1 VKVIGVYARIYAQCL
16 VGALKGIG
24 KNPWT
29 LLLPMGLIAL
39 FFVLALFLG
48 GLSIGGFGIGGLIL
62 GLILD
67 ALGSCYLYFVGEVV
81 AHTKASLAEFRK
93 SVGVYFWSIMN
104 FVFVLWIASLL
115 MDLLLGS
122 APKGAIIYRAFWVLV
137 AIPLNA
143 VPEVLYQ
150 KGTMGGLATINRAI
164 QFIHESWIEWFIPN
178 ILVAALGYW
187 LLGLSP
193 VFGIGRVP
201 IIGAVVSAVVAGAF
215 VHVWMVFRG
224 QLFLTLEGTS
234 HRQRMYRF
242 RTGT

>member
-1 VKVIGVYARIYAQCL
+1 VKVIAVYARIYAQCL
-16 VGALKGIG
+16 VRALAGIG

-39 FFVLALFLG
+39 FTALFFLLAP
-48 GLSIGGFGIGGLIL
+48 LSIGGFGVGGLIL

-81 AHTKASLAEFRK
+81 ANTRVSLNEFRK
-93 SVGVYFWSIMN
+93 SVGVFFWSIMN

-115 MDLLLGS
+115 MDMLLRS
-122 APKGAIIYRAFWVLV
+122 NPKGGLLTYVFWLLV

-150 KGTMGGLATINRAI
+150 KGTMGGLATINRAL
-164 QFIHESWIEWFIPN
+164 QFIHEGWIEWFIPN
-178 ILVAALGYW
+178 IAIGVVGWWVLVHGP
-187 LLGLSP
+187 LLGRGRL
-193 VFGIGRVP
+193 GIVSG
-201 IIGAVVSAVVAGAF
+201 IIAAVVAGAF
-215 VHVWMVFRG
+215 IHVWMVFRG
-224 QLFLTLEGTS
+224 QLFQVLDGTS

-242 RTGT
+242 RAGT